1 MNSIFLFIL
10 LYGLVWIIDANH
22 FLGGTITWRLLN
34 ESATGTPVA
43 VVITQTY
50 SWTYSLITC
59 TTAQIASNQLIPIGS
74 YTTLSTATLD
84 SITIFPGGAT
94 GYVAPNIRP
103 RCIDI
108 SASAGIT
115 VGQRSDTVNLQT
127 GSDFAVAYQDRAW
140 RPLASASTADWSVSS
155 RINLTPRSDNGLYN
169 NAPVATLMSPINI
182 PSNQSI
188 AINVPVAD
196 ADGDTTRCRWST
208 SSNGIDE
215 CGDVEDFINSS
226 STTPLS
232 SVPVQFLV
240 QVVNSP
246 ACTIPPEIVG
256 IPVEEACIPVK
267 VGQTFNSQLI
277 AINNCG
283 SGVTIADIATLSFAG
298 IAKGNIVKLNTTTYY
313 KTLSWTP
320 TTSQLGFQVMCA
332 MAFNSTSTT
341 SASTTS
347 TSTTSTTSITSASTT
362 STSTTSTTST
372 TKTLRRRFWRR
383 EEDLGQ
389 QYRSQYEHDS
399 AINGIEI
406 ADMSMKDY
414 RRQYINE
421 SSWLPMQSFSP
432 EESFFYSSPPLSDFG
447 SSAATRTTLMS
458 SLSDSIL
465 PSVDIPIQTAR
476 PLRLPYLTS
485 GGSILVRAYIDQET
499 KGDTF
504 GH

>member
-215 CGDVEDFINSS
+215 CGDVCPPSSLPPNTVIYPNCTIIIIGQTVGEWFAITLMVEDFINSS

-332 MAFNSTSTT
+332 MAFNSQNAQSAQYCFKFYVSQNALCACPSDICTTTTTTTSTT

-347 TSTTSTTSITSASTT
+347 ISTTSTTSITSASTT

-372 TKTLRRRFWRR
+372 T
-383 EEDLGQ
+383 
-389 QYRSQYEHDS
+389 
-399 AINGIEI
+399 
-406 ADMSMKDY
+406 
-414 RRQYINE
+414 
-421 SSWLPMQSFSP
+421 
-432 EESFFYSSPPLSDFG
+432 
-447 SSAATRTTLMS
+447 
-458 SLSDSIL
+458 
-465 PSVDIPIQTAR
+465 
-476 PLRLPYLTS
+476 
-485 GGSILVRAYIDQET
+485 
-499 KGDTF
+499 
-504 GH
+504 

>member
-10 LYGLVWIIDANH
+10 LYGLVWIVDANH

-43 VVITQTY
+43 IVITQTY
-50 SWTYSLITC
+50 SWTYSKITC
-59 TTAQIASNQLIPIGS
+59 TTAQIASNQLIPIGT
-74 YTTLSTATLD
+74 YTSLSTDTLD
-84 SITIFPGGAT
+84 CISNCASGAT
-94 GYVAPNIRP
+94 GYVAPDIRP
-103 RCIDI
+103 RCTDI
-108 SASAGIT
+108 SASVGIT
-115 VGQRSDTVNLQT
+115 VGQRSDTVFLQT
-127 GSDFAVAYQDRAW
+127 GSDFAVAYQDTAW
-140 RPLASASTADWSVSS
+140 RSLASASAADWSVSS

-188 AINVPVAD
+188 AINVPVVD

-298 IAKGNIVKLNTTTYY
+298 MAKGNIVKLNTTTYY

-362 STSTTSTTST
+362 S

-432 EESFFYSSPPLSDFG
+432 EESFFYSSPPPSDFG